1 MIKKRDLYY
10 ERIPTKLLR
19 EDVRLLGTFLGKVI
33 KDQEGDVFFKLVE
46 RLRILSKTSL
56 YDKNKSKVFLK
67 ISKEII
73 KLSPHQI
80 FKLTRSFSHIL
91 NLMNLAESLDASR
104 KLNDHENA
112 PQKNKDQ
119 TLFIEDIIE
128 NFVKNKNI
136 STNEIYEE
144 VKNLDIGVV
153 LTAHPTEVK
162 RRTLIKK
169 YADLIELLEQRH
181 LYKKYPSKIIDIDRK
196 LYTEISVIWKTD
208 DLKRVKP
215 TPLDEAKWGLAVI
228 EDSLWDTIPKVHKRL
243 NDIFKKKLGKDLPN
257 NFNPITFGSWMGGD
271 RDGNPFVTAEVTK
284 QVILHSRWQAAKLY
298 EKEFTQLIQDL
309 SIKEC
314 SAKIKKFTGRTFEP
328 YRVYLR
334 PIRDKL
340 RSTHLSIERHLNQK
354 KPLDESKLLQD
365 KNEILEPLRTV
376 RGSLVLNKGQH
387 IADFNLLDLIRRT
400 KCFGISL
407 VRLDIRQETARHQ
420 KLLNEIIK
428 KRHKIDYLNLAE
440 SKKINLLS
448 SLIKQKKFFVGKMN
462 ITDSENKEVWN
473 TFEEL
478 TRHPSDCLG
487 AYVISMTSKASN
499 ILEVYFLQKQSKI
512 KNLLRVVPLFETL
525 EDLKNAKEVMENLF
539 KLSWYRKLI
548 NDTQE
553 VMIGYS
559 DSSKDAGKLSA
570 TWYVYKLQEELRNL
584 AKKFKIKLTFFHGRG
599 GSPGRG
605 GGPIQ
610 ATLKS
615 QPRGTVNGRIRIT
628 DQGEVIQQK
637 YGYKPLAEYNLCSY
651 VGAVMEATLNPP
663 PKSKENWRDLIEK
676 MSEISTS
683 VYRKNIN
690 QSEDFIRYFKT
701 VTPHKSLSKL
711 SIGSRPSKRKNI
723 DNIQSLRAI
732 PWVFAWTQIRLMLP
746 AWLGTTEA
754 LKYAS
759 RKEFTKTLYDM
770 EKNWPYFNS
779 TMDILDMVI
788 TKVDPEISVI
798 YENNLADESLK
809 KIGNKLRYQFDTLV
823 KLHNKITPNEVVKE
837 RKQFRK
843 SLFVRNNYTEML
855 NLLQANIM
863 SKINDKKFKTYKKS
877 DQKFLDDALLTSIA
891 GISAAMKNTG

>member
-19 EDVRLLGTFLGKVI
+19 EDIRLLGTFLGKVI
-33 KDQEGDVFFKLVE
+33 KDQEGDFFFNLVE

-67 ISKEII
+67 ISKEIR
-73 KLSPHQI
+73 KLSPLQI

-104 KLNDHENA
+104 KLNEHENA
-112 PQKNKDQ
+112 PQKNKNQ
-119 TLFIEDIIE
+119 TIFIEDIIE

-136 STNEIYEE
+136 STNKIYEE

-169 YADLIELLEQRH
+169 YADLVELLEQRH

-243 NDIFKKKLGKDLPN
+243 NDIFKKNLGKDLPN

-271 RDGNPFVTAEVTK
+271 RDGNPYVTAEVTR

-314 SAKIKKFTGRTFEP
+314 SSKIKKFAGKSFEP

-340 RSTHLSIERHLNQK
+340 RLTHLLIERHLNQK
-354 KPLDESKLLQD
+354 KPLDESKLLKD
-365 KNEILEPLRTV
+365 KNEILNPLRAV
-376 RGSLVLNKGQH
+376 RESLILNKGQH

-407 VRLDIRQETARHQ
+407 VKLDIRQETARHQ

-428 KRHKIDYLNLAE
+428 KKYQIDYLSLPEA
-440 SKKINLLS
+440 KKINLLS
-448 SLIKQKKFFVGKMN
+448 SIIKQKKFFLTKIR
-462 ITDSENKEVWN
+462 ITDPENEEVWN
-473 TFEEL
+473 TFKEL

-499 ILEVYFLQKQSKI
+499 ILEVYFLQSQSKI

-525 EDLKNAKEVMENLF
+525 EDLKNARDIMENLF

-548 NDTQE
+548 NNIQE

-570 TWYVYKLQEELRNL
+570 SWYVYKLQEQLRDL
-584 AKKFKIKLTFFHGRG
+584 AKKFRIKLTFFHGRG

-615 QPRGTVNGRIRIT
+615 QPSGTVNGKIRIT

-663 PKSKENWRDLIEK
+663 PKSKQNWRSLIEK
-676 MSEISTS
+676 MSEISTL

-723 DNIQSLRAI
+723 DNIKSLRAI

-759 RKEFTKTLYDM
+759 TKKFSKTLYDM

-788 TKVDPEISVI
+788 TKVDPEISII
-798 YENNLADESLK
+798 YENNLADASLK
-809 KIGNKLRYQFDTLV
+809 KIGYKLRHQFNTLV
-823 KLHNKITPNEVVKE
+823 KLHNKITPSEVVLE

-863 SKINDKKFKTYKKS
+863 NKINDKKFKTYKKS